1 MRKKRRRDADEGVTS
16 ALPILIPVAEEEEP
30 DEGYVLF
37 LGEDER
43 LPKATVFQPVRRF
56 IARPEQTPKRLLA
69 LARMLSLASGQKTDY
84 QMLQEGFRTLAGKAF
99 GEKLTDALSK
109 RGFARPQPWSRRWL
123 PAVFNRELKSVRVV
137 MWWPDQGRYRLAF
150 YCPDYNAASFLS
162 LLSSELHACLGCGT
176 IYIPR
181 RQDQQFHD
189 LYCGNRYRKRR
200 ERARKALPKPKRSQP
215 KTKEQHL

>member
-1 MRKKRRRDADEGVTS
+1 MGKKKRYDPDEAVTS
-16 ALPILIPVAEEEEP
+16 ALPILIPVAGEAH
-30 DEGYVLF
+30 EGHVLF
-37 LGEDER
+37 LDEDEH
-43 LPKATVFQPVRRF
+43 LPKATVFQPARRF
-56 IARPEQTPKRLLA
+56 IARPEQTSKRLLA
-69 LARMLSLASGQKTDY
+69 LARMLSLASGQKVDY
-84 QMLQEGFRTLAGKAF
+84 QMLREGFRTLAGEAF

-109 RGFARPQPWSRRWL
+109 QGFRNPKLWSQHWL
-123 PAVFNRELKSVRVV
+123 PVVFNRELKSVRVV

-150 YCPDYNAASFLS
+150 YCPERNAAPFLS